1 MRGMYRGLG
10 PILLGY
16 LPTWAI
22 YMSVYD
28 ASGKHYGKT
37 IDNKFMARVYA
48 SLTAG
53 ACSTLATNPIWVI
66 KTRLMAQVGLHAP
79 EDTRPPWH
87 YRGTIDAAVKMYRAE
102 GIRVF
107 YSGLG
112 PALLGLS
119 HVAIQFPLYELLKQR
134 FCGLAMG
141 ENAYDME
148 NKHYFM
154 GITAASFLSKVCAT
168 CATYPHEVLR
178 TRLQTQ
184 QRMAPS
190 PSPEGIAFRGG
201 LGHVNRT
208 RGPGT
213 ASSDGMINIP
223 RYMGL
228 LRTIR
233 TMLQEEGWR
242 SFYSGLGT
250 NLIRAVPA
258 AMTTILTYESLKS
271 VMNKLQTEGNDLM

>member
-1 MRGMYRGLG
+1 
-10 PILLGY
+10 
-16 LPTWAI
+16 
-22 YMSVYD
+22 
-28 ASGKHYGKT
+28 
-37 IDNKFMARVYA
+37 
-48 SLTAG
+48 
-53 ACSTLATNPIWVI
+53 
-66 KTRLMAQVGLHAP
+66 MAQVGLHAP

-87 YRGTIDAAVKMYRAE
+87 YRGTFDAAVKMYRAE

-119 HVAIQFPLYELLKQR
+119 HVAIQFPLYELLKQQ
-134 FCGLAMG
+134 FTGLAMG
-141 ENAYDME
+141 ENTNFAE
-148 NKHYFM
+148 SRNYFM

-190 PSPEGIAFRGG
+190 SSPEEISFRGG
-201 LGHVNRT
+201 LGHVNMT

-213 ASSDGMINIP
+213 SSSDGMINTP
-223 RYMGL
+223 RYIGM

-233 TMLQEEGWR
+233 TMLKEEGWR
-242 SFYSGLGT
+242 AFYNGLGT
-250 NLIRAVPA
+250 NLLRAVPA
-258 AMTTILTYESLKS
+258 AMTTILTYESLKTI
-271 VMNKLQTEGNDLM
+271 MHKLQTEGNDLI